1 MMDTTTVDSV
11 LRIAIWVGKTA
22 AMWVFMLFLRNAVQ
36 ELLGTHKRDHERVGR

>member
-22 AMWVFMLFLRNAVQ
+22 AMWVFMLFLRNAVH
-36 ELLGTHKRDHERVGR
+36 EMLGTHKRERVRQ